1 MNAGPGATA
10 PLATGPDT
18 PPDTRPVEPPR
29 CRRWVNLPGLA
40 LVVGLAALW
49 ELLVRTVLS
58 PFENLAPTS
67 EILRAFGALLTEGDL
82 LGQLGHTLGV
92 TLIGWAV
99 AGLAGTVLGVWLG
112 LSPSAWRW
120 SMASVE
126 VLRSVP
132 SISFVPVA
140 ILIFGFSGEMEL
152 VLIMY
157 VCLWPV
163 LMATIDGVRDV
174 HPGLLDSARTLGLG
188 RLRTWRSIV
197 LPAAV
202 PRILVGVR
210 LALALAVAL
219 AVIAE
224 MLGNPEGLG
233 FGIVFAQRGFQP
245 GQVFAYLFSIGMVGW
260 ALNGIFTWVVRT
272 LAPRFAGSL

>member
-1 MNAGPGATA
+1 MSAGVDTA
-10 PLATGPDT
+10 PAPAAGRDV
-18 PPDTRPVEPPR
+18 RAGA
-29 CRRWVNLPGLA
+29 RRGLRRLVNLPGLV
-40 LVVGLAALW
+40 LMIGLAALW
-49 ELLVRTVLS
+49 EVLVRTVLS
-58 PFENLAPTS
+58 PFENLATTS
-67 EILRAFGALLTEGDL
+67 EIVRAFGDLFSEGEL
-82 LGQLGHTLGV
+82 IGQVGHTLGV
-92 TLIGWAV
+92 TLIGWVV
-99 AGLAGTVLGVWLG
+99 AGVIGIVLGVWLG
-112 LSPSAWRW
+112 LSTTAWRY

-140 ILIFGFSGEMEL
+140 ILIFGFSREMEL

-163 LMATIDGVRDV
+163 LIATIEGVRGV
-174 HPGLLDSARTLGLG
+174 HPGLLDTAHTLNLG
-188 RLRTWRSIV
+188 RIRTWRSIV

-233 FGIVFAQRGFQP
+233 FAIVFAQRGFQP
-245 GQVFAYLFSIGMVGW
+245 GPVFAYLFCIGIIGW
-260 ALNGIFTWVVRT
+260 ALNAFFTGAVRA

>member
-1 MNAGPGATA
+1 MSTQVDATSAAGPALDA
-10 PLATGPDT
+10 PA
-18 PPDTRPVEPPR
+18 PR
-29 CRRWVNLPGLA
+29 RRHRHLNLPGLGLIVA
-40 LVVGLAALW
+40 LAVLW

-67 EILRAFGALLTEGDL
+67 EIVRSFGELVAAGELPA
-82 LGQLGHTLGV
+82 QVGHTLGV

-99 AGLAGTVLGVWLG
+99 STAAGVVLGVWLG
-112 LSPSAWRW
+112 LSGLAWRW

-126 VLRSVP
+126 VLRSLP
-132 SISFVPVA
+132 SIAFVPIA
-140 ILIFGFSGEMEL
+140 ILVFGFSQEMEL

-163 LMATIDGVRDV
+163 LIATIEGVRGV
-174 HPGLLDSARTLGLG
+174 LPGLLDAARTLNLG
-188 RLRTWRSIV
+188 RLRTWRSVV

-202 PRILVGVR
+202 SRILVGTR

-224 MLGNPEGLG
+224 MLGNPQGLG

-245 GQVFAYLFSIGMVGW
+245 GQVFAYLFTIGIVGW
-260 ALNGIFTWVVRT
+260 ALNALFTGAVRL